1 MNLIGWMLYKIIS
14 KMEYKMYNVI
24 KEFNGE
30 TKTIDFATSKEEAEY
45 ILAEL
50 ILLDSEA
57 NYFIEVKTI

>member
-1 MNLIGWMLYKIIS
+1 MLYKIIS